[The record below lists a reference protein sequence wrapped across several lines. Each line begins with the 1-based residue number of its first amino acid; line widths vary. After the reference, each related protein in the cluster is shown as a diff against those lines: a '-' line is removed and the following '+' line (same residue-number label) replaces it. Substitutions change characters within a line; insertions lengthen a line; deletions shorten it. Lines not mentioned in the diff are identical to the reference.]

1 MKSNFI
7 RTLLVVSSLFTAVAE
22 SAQVQTTYVKPEFV
36 FAPQGFDANDNAQL
50 IIAGKFTGYCMKMG
64 ATNHQVNRDLNQIM
78 IENTVIVNGVCPDL
92 DMFIPYSKT
101 IDFGPLP
108 AGNYSVMIRNER
120 GVFEKMAELPI
131 SEVSI
136 GSNTGTSDE
145 RLYAPVSE
153 VQFKGNAMDPNPV
166 LTLSGVFTNSCLEL
180 DMVQV
185 SYRAENVVVVL
196 PLVKVG
202 KINCHAE
209 NKRFTKKI
217 TLQGF
222 PKVDT
227 LIHVRSMNGQ
237 SVNKIITNLDRI

>member
-1 MKSNFI
+1 MKTTFI
-7 RTLLVVSSLFTAVAE
+7 RSLLVVISLFSAAVA
-22 SAQVQTTYVKPEFV
+22 SAQVQTRLVKPEFV
-36 FAPQGFDANDNAQL
+36 FAPKGFDANDNAQL

-64 ATNHQVNRDLNQIM
+64 ATHHQVNFDLNQIT
-78 IENTVIVNGVCPDL
+78 IENSVIVNGTCSDL

-108 AGNYSVMIRNER
+108 AGNYSVYVRNDR
-120 GVFEKMAELPI
+120 GAFEKMADLPI
-131 SEVSI
+131 SEVITTSST
-136 GSNTGTSDE
+136 GSSDE

-153 VQFKGNAMDPNPV
+153 IQFNGNNMDPNPE

-185 SYRAENVVVVL
+185 SYRADNVVVVL

-209 NKRFTKKI
+209 NKRFTKKV

-222 PKVDT
+222 PKMDA

-237 SVNKIITNLDRI
+237 SINKIITNLDRI